1 MPSQLVNLRRTLAW
15 RDFGAPRPG
24 PDPAPGVV
32 ATAAQTRATHS
43 HSINAEAVP
52 GTSPPSFR
60 LRDRVTITVILQP
73 GQMFVNAWVFRQPT
87 SFQDS
92 LLHHE
97 QGHYDLVALFCRD
110 MFIEIM
116 ALKTQIFP
124 TGNGPLQAV
133 TQIFGRFDPLIAS
146 VHTFYDNDA
155 QHGRNAQQQTR
166 WDGFIQTAFTR
177 ARNPPVSAPDGTPY
191 KVPLLDCLRSGGVNI

>member
-1 MPSQLVNLRRTLAW
+1 MPSQLVNLRRSLAW
-15 RDFGAPRPG
+15 RDFGTPRPG

-43 HSINAEAVP
+43 HSVNSEPIP
-52 GTSPPSFR
+52 GTHPPSFR
-60 LRDRVTITVILQP
+60 LRDNVTVTVILQP
-73 GQMFVNAWVFRQPT
+73 AQMFVNAWVFRQPT

-116 ALKTQIFP
+116 ALKTQTFP
-124 TGNGPLQAV
+124 NGNGPLQAV
-133 TQIFGRFDPLIAS
+133 QQIFNRFDPLIAS
-146 VHTFYDNDA
+146 VHALYDNDA
-155 QHGRNAQQQTR
+155 QHGRNATQQTR
-166 WDGFIQTAFTR
+166 WDGLIQAAFTR
-177 ARNPPVSAPDGTPY
+177 PRNPPMSAPDGTPY
-191 KVPLLDCLRSGGVNI
+191 KVPLFDCLRSGGVNI